1 MILKEKNKINVFNL
15 FLISKQKP
23 SKQWTPIWLPKMETQ
38 TKNNS
43 KLFLYMYIPQKP
55 LSEQALNKIKILCI
69 FTKHHTGHNLL
80 EPNSFMY
87 SFQKQQKPHLT
98 KAGIRAQQYQTQGCF
113 EIKTLKSAQEEKE
126 EEGEAQESEE
136 GIPSVELTAA
146 AVKDHNKFCEEAKGM
161 TVGQFELALAKMDA
175 KASMRLWKAFEV
187 QRKSAGEE
195 EGYQSA
201 TSKGTGSLKKK
212 RQLLF
217 GWIKD
222 GGKTGEH
229 YRTWMDT
236 VSLKKSKGLTETWLT
251 THQAL
256 AHWGPEGLKER
267 VKTGSIVTRKDP
279 SDKNFWQFRA
289 LTETAKTEVER
300 VKTTGV
306 SSKSKAKVEALQ
318 ALGQLEGLE
327 ALTEE
332 DFVPGVESGSED
344 VEEDG
349 ELPAGLAKAL
359 GGKVKKEKKEKKEKE
374 EKEDKWDTM
383 SQVKVA
389 RSYRTGWWPSRPN
402 SPRTLP
408 TLKPCST
415 LARVPWP
422 SLCRRMLRKW
432 CKKGKLW

>member
-1 MILKEKNKINVFNL
+1 
-15 FLISKQKP
+15 
-23 SKQWTPIWLPKMETQ
+23 
-38 TKNNS
+38 
-43 KLFLYMYIPQKP
+43 
-55 LSEQALNKIKILCI
+55 
-69 FTKHHTGHNLL
+69 
-80 EPNSFMY
+80 MY
-87 SFQKQQKPHLT
+87 SFQQQQKPHLT

-113 EIKTLKSAQEEKE
+113 EIKAMKRPACKRPAAQEEKE
-126 EEGEAQESEE
+126 EEEEAQESEE

-256 AHWGPEGLKER
+256 AHWGPEELKER

-359 GGKVKKEKKEKKEKE
+359 GEKVKKEKKEKKEKE
-374 EKEDKWDTM
+374 EEDKWETM
-383 SQVKVA
+383 SQVKEGEGSKELQNRLVA
-389 RSYRTGWWPSRPN
+389 FKTELTKDTANLEALLHTGKGSLAK
-402 SPRTLP
+402 SLQKDAEKVVQEGQAVVKEIGEAIGSAKKADVAALLQKALAA
-408 TLKPCST
+408 LKQLKT
-415 LARVPWP
+415 KKLQ
-422 SLCRRMLRKW
+422 LRKAVRA
-432 CKKGKLW
+432 